1 MAGIKHRVGG
11 RPPHMGKLAERLGT
25 YPSVEWCTSLFFNL
39 ECKQL
44 IASVIQI
51 GTDRWIV
58 GQARGN
64 LVVGTD
70 SFRLVVRVR
79 AARPT
84 KRFFIQ
90 SSCSTMTASVLK
102 IIGQFVNVRM

>member
-1 MAGIKHRVGG
+1 
-11 RPPHMGKLAERLGT
+11 MGKLAERLGT

-39 ECKQL
+39 KCKQL

-64 LVVGTD
+64 LVVGTEN
-70 SFRLVVRVR
+70 FRTRLVVRVR

-90 SSCSTMTASVLK
+90 SSCSTMTASVLEV
-102 IIGQFVNVRM
+102 IGQFVNVRM